1 MNREEIRRRNLALEE
16 EQAQE
21 NEAAIAEA
29 HSDDIVLDESLFTFN
44 FRDLSRSTLFL
55 HGDEALFDRW
65 HEFSE
70 EANTWFNAIFRQA
83 VLHAPAANQ
92 QGVLA
97 AANPVPQNYLNQLS
111 DMEQLNYLHN
121 VAKQLGMDKKTFMGK
136 PFGVFVKLDKIV
148 QLRNQVLTNHQFCL
162 SAVKKFFFKIRERG
176 DACFKYLKQSIHE
189 AIASGLFL
197 RKYRRDRR
205 TDEFEAD
212 GISPGTIIDF
222 RNADQRMD
230 YLNPDVSE
238 FVEPELEL
246 AERYFQRLV
255 RENEERQQEQA
266 NQRLRDAMQPQAGP
280 AQGNQVRQRQPG
292 GKRLKSKKNNNVRK
306 LSKRNN

>member
-1 MNREEIRRRNLALEE
+1 MNREEIRRRNLALEQ

-21 NEAAIAEA
+21 NEAAVAEA
-29 HSDDIVLDESLFTFN
+29 HRDDIVLNENLFTFN
-44 FRDLSRSTLFL
+44 FRDLSKSTLFI

-70 EANTWFNAIFRQA
+70 EANIWFNAIYTRA
-83 VLHAPAANQ
+83 VLNAPAVNQ

-97 AANPVPQNYLNQLS
+97 PPNPVPQNYLNQLS
-111 DMEQLNYLHN
+111 DVEQLNYLHN

-136 PFGVFVKLDKIV
+136 PFGVFVKLDQIV

-162 SAVKKFFFKIRERG
+162 SALKKFFFKIRERG

-189 AIASGLFL
+189 AIASGIFL

-205 TDEFEAD
+205 SDEFEAD
-212 GISPGTIIDF
+212 EVSPGTIIDF
-222 RNADQRMD
+222 RNAEQRMD

-238 FVEPELEL
+238 FVEPQLEL

-255 RENEERQQEQA
+255 RENEERQQDLA
-266 NQRLRDAMQPQAGP
+266 NQRLRDAMRPP
-280 AQGNQVRQRQPG
+280 AEQRQPG
-292 GKRLKSKKNNNVRK
+292 GNRLKSKKNNNVRK